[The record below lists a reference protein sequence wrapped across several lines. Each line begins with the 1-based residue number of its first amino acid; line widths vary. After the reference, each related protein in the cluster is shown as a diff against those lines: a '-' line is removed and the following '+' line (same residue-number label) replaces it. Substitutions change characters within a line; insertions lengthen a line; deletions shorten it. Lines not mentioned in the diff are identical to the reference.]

1 MIPFFDQPT
10 LSLGPLTVHA
20 YGALVATGVIFGG
33 WLVLRR
39 SRRMGLDPPE
49 TERLLTWMLVSGFI
63 GAHLFSV
70 VAYFPGELAR
80 DPWLLFRIWEDL
92 SSFGGIAGGAL
103 GIWLYLRYRAPEH
116 VRTERWSY
124 WDLIGYGLPFG
135 WAFGRLGCTMAHD
148 HPGKVTDFFL
158 ARSLE
163 SPEARGYI
171 TRLYEA
177 SPRFSDLPA
186 GDQLAGMGFHDLG
199 WYEFLYLSLI
209 LVPIFLFLDRT
220 ERTPGFYAAAF
231 LLLYGPARFLLDSL
245 RLVDARYFGF
255 TPGQYMAAAGTLIGL
270 WIWRT
275 QVTPSGSSP
284 RAGAPA
290 E

>member
-39 SRRMGLDPPE
+39 SRRKGLDPEE
-49 TERLLTWMLVSGFI
+49 TERMLTWMLVAGFV

-70 VAYFPGELAR
+70 LAYFPEELAR

-92 SSFGGIAGGAL
+92 SSFGGIAGGAV
-103 GIWLYLRYRAPEH
+103 GIWIYLRIRAPAE
-116 VRTERWSY
+116 VRRRKWSY
-124 WDLIGYGLPFG
+124 WDLIGFGLPFG
-135 WAFGRLGCTMAHD
+135 WAFGRLGCMMAHD

-158 ARSLE
+158 SRSLQ
-163 SPEARGYI
+163 SPEARAYI

-177 SPRFSDLPA
+177 SPWVGDLPPA
-186 GDQLAGMGFHDLG
+186 SRLAEMGFHDLG
-199 WYEFLYLSLI
+199 WYEFLYLA
-209 LVPIFLFLDRT
+209 LVMVPVFLVLNRSDRS
-220 ERTPGFYAAAF
+220 PGFWAAAF
-231 LLLYGPARFLLDSL
+231 LLMYGPVRFLLDYL
-245 RLVDARYFGF
+245 RVVDPRYLGL

-270 WIWRT
+270 WIWRA
-275 QVTPSGSSP
+275 QVRGDQ
-284 RAGAPA
+284 AGA
-290 E
+290 